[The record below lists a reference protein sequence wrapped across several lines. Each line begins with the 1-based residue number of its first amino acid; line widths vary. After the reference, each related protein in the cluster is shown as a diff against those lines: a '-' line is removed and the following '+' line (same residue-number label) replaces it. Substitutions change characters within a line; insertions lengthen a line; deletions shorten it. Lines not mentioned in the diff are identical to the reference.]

1 MNTENTSASF
11 QNLISTFTP
20 TIFPWSFYCDFPKIL
35 KNTFEI
41 KVNLNILNSLIGES
55 DIDVK
60 FLKLIE
66 QYPEIR
72 VTLPILL
79 AVRKFPQ
86 IVFDE
91 ETKKIIE
98 VWFLFDQKY
107 ELNMN
112 EKSIMLDFF
121 KNSWLK
127 KILEDKNITNL
138 NNYVFG
144 VEAWLDSHAR
154 KNRGGTLMEKLVS
167 KFIEKFC
174 TENSYA
180 WKEQATTKWINEN
193 WGITIESDKTA
204 RRFDFAIYDGKRVY
218 LFETNFF
225 GDKGSKLKSVA
236 GEFSWLFHYLEK
248 QNINLIWITDGHG
261 WKSTVKSLEEAYNA
275 TNGNIYNIEMLKNWI
290 LYKLIK

>member
-98 VWFLFDQKY
+98 V
-107 ELNMN
+107 
-112 EKSIMLDFF
+112 
-121 KNSWLK
+121 
-127 KILEDKNITNL
+127 
-138 NNYVFG
+138 
-144 VEAWLDSHAR
+144 
-154 KNRGGTLMEKLVS
+154 
-167 KFIEKFC
+167 
-174 TENSYA
+174 
-180 WKEQATTKWINEN
+180 
-193 WGITIESDKTA
+193 
-204 RRFDFAIYDGKRVY
+204 
-218 LFETNFF
+218 
-225 GDKGSKLKSVA
+225 
-236 GEFSWLFHYLEK
+236 
-248 QNINLIWITDGHG
+248 
-261 WKSTVKSLEEAYNA
+261 
-275 TNGNIYNIEMLKNWI
+275 
-290 LYKLIK
+290 